1 MEGTEKKTSVNIE
14 LGQRM
19 MLRSP
24 MDDLITIRVMKTDA
38 EKCSLQLKHPNDFL
52 LTIEDTEGAGDA
64 EN

>member
-1 MEGTEKKTSVNIE
+1 TSANIE
-14 LGQRM
+14 IGQRLM
-19 MLRSP
+19 IRSP

-38 EKCSLQLKHPNDFL
+38 EKCSFRLEHPNDFL